1 MSTYTGEEAPVIV
14 VSHTHWDREWYL
26 TFEEFRYHLV
36 SAMDRLLELFEREP
50 DYKFMLDGQVISLLD
65 YLAIRPEREEK
76 VREFVRAGRLLIGPW
91 YVQPDE
97 FLASGEALIRN
108 LLLGHRIAQRFGGS
122 MPEGYIPD
130 TFGHIAQ
137 LPQIL
142 RGFGTETAFITR
154 GADLACDEARGS
166 EFRWRAPDGSEVFTH
181 VFELGYCSGAFLA
194 ADPADPSP
202 TTLELRE
209 RGLISKEEPP
219 LVALLHT
226 IQGRSKTGA
235 VLLMNGC
242 DHLAA
247 QEDVLDVLRELNRGL
262 LEFRFRQGTLSD
274 YARLLR
280 TAHGL
285 PEVAGEFRVGKRHF
299 VLPGVLSTRMYLKQ
313 RNFSI
318 QTLLERYAEP
328 LAAFARLFGRDLRPF
343 VQAAWELILQNQA
356 HDSICGT
363 GVDPVHRE
371 MMVRY
376 ERAETIAQKVVDEA
390 LGTIGAL
397 VEPPGPATWEIPI
410 LVFNPCP
417 WEREAEVAVA
427 VTPRSPDTRVQG
439 QKSRDALEG
448 WTLLDPE
455 GKAVPFVVVGERLV
469 SEDVLKGAKHVEKR
483 EISFPANLPPLGFK
497 LYRLVPGRGLRKEE
511 STLFVGERTLEN
523 EFCWL
528 QVRDDGTLD
537 LLDKGSGRRFF
548 GLGFLEDVG
557 DVGDEY
563 TFSPPRE
570 QVITSQGCEAQVRLI
585 EDLPWRATL
594 RVDLSLRLRE
604 DRLGESGKLVEVPVT
619 GYVSLG
625 RGQRRV
631 EVSLEVENNARDH
644 RLRVGFP
651 SGIHSESAVAED
663 TFWVARRTVRP
674 PNGKGWVEEPPRTHP
689 QKSFVAVEDD
699 RSGIAILNRGL
710 PEYEVTEDGTIHL
723 TLLRGVGWL
732 SRGDLST
739 RRGHAGPP
747 YATPEAQCPGRHRF
761 EFALLPYRGTWEEAQ
776 IWKEA
781 HGFCAPP
788 IGQELLGHEG
798 GELPA
803 AVSFLQVE
811 GLPLS
816 AVKPAEEGEGIVVR
830 LYNPTDRP
838 LQGQISSFCPLRR
851 MTLVGLDERAKAP
864 LPHSLRS
871 ARLTVPPGAI
881 ITVKLSLEVAKTKD
895 HAPRT
900 DHQSQMLHQPS
911 FTTEMA
917 EEIRNP

>member
-1 MSTYTGEEAPVIV
+1 MVSMYTGDKALVIV

-26 TFEEFRYHLV
+26 TFEGFRYHLV
-36 SAMDRLLELFEREP
+36 SAMDRTLELLEREP
-50 DYKFMLDGQVISLLD
+50 DYKFMLDGQVIPLLD

-76 VREFVRAGRLLIGPW
+76 VKKFVRAGRLLIGPW
-91 YVQPDE
+91 YAQPDE

-108 LLLGHRIAQRFGGS
+108 LLLGYRIAQQFGSS

-142 RGFGTETAFITR
+142 CGFGIETAFITR

-194 ADPADPSP
+194 ADPTDPSP

-209 RGLISKEEPP
+209 RGLISKQEPP
-219 LVALLHT
+219 LIALLHAL
-226 IQGRSKTGA
+226 QGRSKTRA

-242 DHLAA
+242 DHLAP
-247 QEDVLDVLRELNRGL
+247 QEDVLDVLRELNGGL
-262 LEFRFRQGTLSD
+262 SEFRFRQGTLSD

-285 PEVAGEFRVGKRHF
+285 PEVAGEFRVGKRNF

-328 LAAFARLFGRDLRPF
+328 LAAFARPFGRDLTPF
-343 VQAAWELILQNQA
+343 VQAAWELVLQNQA

-376 ERAETIAQKVVDEA
+376 DRAETIAQKVVEEA
-390 LGTIGAL
+390 LVAIGAL
-397 VEPPGPATWEIPI
+397 IENSTSATWEIPI

-417 WEREAEVAVA
+417 WEREVEVAVA
-427 VTPRSPDTRVQG
+427 VTPRSPDAEQG
-439 QKSRDALEG
+439 QKGRDDLEALA
-448 WTLLDPE
+448 LHDPE
-455 GKAVPFVVVGERLV
+455 GKAVPFAVVGERLV
-469 SEDVLKGAKHVEKR
+469 SEDVLKGAKHVVKKV
-483 EISFPANLPPLGFK
+483 ISFPANLPPLGFK
-497 LYRLVPGRGLRKEE
+497 LYRLVPGGGPTKEE
-511 STLFVGERTLEN
+511 STLVVGERTLEN

-537 LLDKGSGRRFF
+537 LLDKQSGRRFS

-557 DVGDEY
+557 DAGDEY
-563 TFSPPRE
+563 TFSPSPE
-570 QVITSQGCEAQVRLI
+570 QVITSQGCKAQVRLN

-594 RVDLSLRLRE
+594 RVDLSLRLPK
-604 DRLGESGKLVEVPVT
+604 DRLGQSELVEVPVT

-651 SGIHSESAVAED
+651 SGIRSESAVAED
-663 TFWVARRTVRP
+663 TFWVARRAVRP
-674 PNGKGWVEEPPRTHP
+674 PNGEGWVEEPPRTHP
-689 QKSFVAVEDD
+689 QKSFMAVEDD
-699 RSGIAILNRGL
+699 QGGIAILNRGL
-710 PEYEVTEDGTIHL
+710 PEYEVTEEGTVYL
-723 TLLRGVGWL
+723 TLLRCVGWL
-732 SRGDLST
+732 SRDDLVT

-776 IWKEA
+776 VWKEA
-781 HGFCAPP
+781 LSLAPP
-788 IGQELLGHEG
+788 IGQELAGPAR

-803 AVSFLQVE
+803 AVGFLQVE

-830 LYNPTDRP
+830 LYNPTDHP
-838 LQGQISSFCPLRR
+838 VQGQIRSFWPLRR
-851 MTLVGLDERAKAP
+851 VTLVGLDERASARGIGSSDFIPRAEAP
-864 LPHSLRS
+864 LPHSLHS
-871 ARLTVPPGAI
+871 ARLMVPSGAI
-881 ITVKLSLEVAKTKD
+881 ITVKLSLGVAKTK
-895 HAPRT
+895 
-900 DHQSQMLHQPS
+900 
-911 FTTEMA
+911 
-917 EEIRNP
+917 NP